1 MCEDLDETLCARCGR
16 VDCICE
22 DEDEDEHSNPDSDL
36 DTSSECGSLGVDIV
50 SAEG

>member
-22 DEDEDEHSNPDSDL
+22 DEDEHSDPDSDL
-36 DTSSECGSLGVDIV
+36 DHHGECGSVGVDLGIDK
-50 SAEG
+50 E

>member
-22 DEDEDEHSNPDSDL
+22 DEDEYNDSDSDL
-36 DTSSECGSLGVDIV
+36 DHHSECGSVGVDIGIDQ
-50 SAEG
+50 E